1 MRVLLLTTPLFIG
14 MSIPALFQEKSA
26 NASNVSPEVFS
37 SQVNLTL
44 ELIGVTTSGGKGPLM
59 TDSAEQ
65 YAANQ
70 KLSISIS
77 IMIFNF
83 SLTDSRSR
91 DEITPACVHAAA
103 VPRDSLAYCTISCCI
118 SSKIIN

>member
-65 YAANQ
+65 YADNQ
-70 KLSISIS
+70 KLSISIRFS
-77 IMIFNF
+77 I
-83 SLTDSRSR
+83 S
-91 DEITPACVHAAA
+91 H
-103 VPRDSLAYCTISCCI
+103 
-118 SSKIIN
+118 

>member
-1 MRVLLLTTPLFIG
+1 

-70 KLSISIS
+70 KLSISI
-77 IMIFNF
+77 MIT
-83 SLTDSRSR
+83 L
-91 DEITPACVHAAA
+91 
-103 VPRDSLAYCTISCCI
+103 L
-118 SSKIIN
+118 IIYRLVTGMWIHIRVT